1 MTLAACLEAR
11 GLNDH
16 LRAGLKALGADSAR
30 VTVARPRR
38 AMHSVALDEALKTDL
53 PHAPRWDYGIGLIA
67 DGDTHVAWVEVHT
80 ATSSEVEA
88 VLKKLAWLKQW
99 LANADDACAEAD
111 RSFHWVAT
119 DAGVHIDSARRR
131 RLNAAGLR
139 MPQSRLRL

>member
-1 MTLAACLEAR
+1 MTLADCVKAR

-16 LRAGLKALGADSAR
+16 LRAGLKALGPDSAR

-38 AMHSVALDEALKTDL
+38 ATHSVALDEALKADL
-53 PHAPRWDYGIGLIA
+53 PHAPRWDYGIGLTA
-67 DGDTHVAWVEVHT
+67 EGREHVAWVEVHT

-99 LANADDACAEAD
+99 LADGQDVCAQSV

-131 RLNAAGLR
+131 GLNAAGLR
-139 MPQSRLRL
+139 MPQSHLRL

>member
-11 GLNDH
+11 GLKDH

-30 VTVARPRR
+30 VTIARPRR
-38 AMHSVALDEALKTDL
+38 AAHSVALDAALEADL
-53 PHAPRWDYGIGLIA
+53 PHAPRWDYGIGLTA
-67 DGDTHVAWVEVHT
+67 DGSAHVAWVEVHT
-80 ATSSEVEA
+80 ATSSEVET

-99 LANADDACAEAD
+99 LADEHEACAQAD

-119 DAGVHIDSARRR
+119 DAGVHVDSARRR

-139 MPQSRLRL
+139 MPQSHLRL

>member
-1 MTLAACLEAR
+1 M
-11 GLNDH
+11 NDH
-16 LRAGLKALGADSAR
+16 LRAGLKALGADSGR

-38 AMHSVALDEALKTDL
+38 AMHSVALDEALKADL

-80 ATSSEVEA
+80 ATSSEVDA

-99 LANADDACAEAD
+99 LADADDACAAAD